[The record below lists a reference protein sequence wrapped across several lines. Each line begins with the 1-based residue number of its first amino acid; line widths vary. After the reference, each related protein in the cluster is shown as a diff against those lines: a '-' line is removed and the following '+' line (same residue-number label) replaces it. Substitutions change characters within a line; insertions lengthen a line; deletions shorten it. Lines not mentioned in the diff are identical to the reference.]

1 MFTCLVLYR
10 ICLSTPLL
18 ESKKKKKESDQNTRG
33 SGNFE
38 QWDVILLLLHIFI
51 DQTQMKHT
59 FLHPYCVRFFSL
71 SFLYKCTWCS
81 QLVLGLG
88 RWSWFYAWLVFQAWF
103 IGVLFP
109 CYFFLFTFEKTL
121 WPFLLIL
128 VDSYCITL
136 TNKNAMLNSD
146 ITLLLRPW
154 PPPYPFWVTFLCK
167 NASNVFVY

>member
-18 ESKKKKKESDQNTRG
+18 ESKKKKKKVTR
-33 SGNFE
+33 
-38 QWDVILLLLHIFI
+38 ILGDLGILSNEMLYCFYFIFLLI
-51 DQTQMKHT
+51 KHKWNN
-59 FLHPYCVRFFSL
+59 FLHPYFVRFFSL
-71 SFLYKCTWCS
+71 SFLYKCTRCS

-154 PPPYPFWVTFLCK
+154 PPPCPFWVTFLCK